1 MSNVFT
7 PIARFIQTLV
17 KESNKPEPSVQN
29 LEQIE
34 NTWAA
39 LLQYSMAAG
48 YPASDKEQAS
58 YRLIRLRLAL
68 QMTPEL
74 TQGQPTQ
81 EEMNWADAFQALACE
96 GHQPEQLNPEYAQRF
111 VDIYSRYQG
120 ALLAA

>member
-17 KESNKPEPSVQN
+17 KEANKPEPTVEN
-29 LEQIE
+29 LENIE

-58 YRLIRLRLAL
+58 YRLVRLRLTL
-68 QMTPEL
+68 QNMPEV
-74 TQGQPTQ
+74 TTGQPSQ
-81 EEMNWADAFQALACE
+81 AEMNWADAFQALACE
-96 GHQPEQLNPEYAQRF
+96 GHKPEALNPEYSNRF